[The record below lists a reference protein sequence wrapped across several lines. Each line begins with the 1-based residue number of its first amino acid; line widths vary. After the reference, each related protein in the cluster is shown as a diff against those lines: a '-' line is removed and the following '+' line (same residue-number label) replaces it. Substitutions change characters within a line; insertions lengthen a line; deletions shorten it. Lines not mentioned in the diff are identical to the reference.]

1 MAKRERN
8 TCQGKIPLPKLYI
21 YIKYIGVN
29 VYTVGCCCVV
39 VCACVCGVI
48 KLGKVYY
55 KMSCTYVA

>member
-1 MAKRERN
+1 MPRQN
-8 TCQGKIPLPKLYI
+8 TITKVIYI

-29 VYTVGCCCVV
+29 VYTVGCSCVA

-48 KLGKVYY
+48 ILGKVYY

>member
-1 MAKRERN
+1 MPRQN
-8 TCQGKIPLPKLYI
+8 TITKVIYI

-48 KLGKVYY
+48 ILGKVYY